1 MNRHRIFILMA
12 LIGTTLG
19 CGLPGSLFPT
29 ATPAPTIP
37 PTPTLAPPPTD
48 SMPEEPAN
56 ALEAQVEAVYDSA
69 GPAVV
74 NITSISYAYDFFFRP
89 VPQEGSGSGFF
100 YDAEGHIVTNYHVV
114 ENAEELTVTLA
125 DGRVYPATVVGTDPS
140 NDLAVIHID
149 AGTDGLP
156 QPIALTDS
164 DDLHVGQ
171 FVIAIGNPFG
181 QAGTLTVGVVSALGR
196 IIESPDNRFIGEAI
210 QTDAAINPGNS
221 GGPLLDLRGRLIGV
235 NSQII
240 SPSGASVGLGFAV
253 PANTVQRVVPQLIA
267 HGRDLHPWLGVEYYL
282 PLTSEWARIFRQA
295 GMTIPGDEGLL
306 VIQVARGGPADQAG
320 IRGGDQVVR
329 VGNARIPLGGDI
341 ITAINGEPITGSKEF
356 VVYLETQ
363 TQIGDTVEVTI
374 IRDGEEQTIQVTLT
388 ERPR

>member
-1 MNRHRIFILMA
+1 MNKYRIFILIA
-12 LIGTTLG
+12 LVGATLG

-37 PTPTLAPPPTD
+37 PTPTLSPPQIAP
-48 SMPEEPAN
+48 MPEEPAN

-267 HGRDLHPWLGVEYYL
+267 HGRYLHPWLGVEYYL

-320 IRGGDQVVR
+320 IQGGDQVVR

-356 VVYLETQ
+356 VVYLETR
-363 TQIGDTVEVTI
+363 TQIGDTVQVTI
-374 IRDGEEQTIQVTLT
+374 IRDGEEQNVQVTLT
-388 ERPR
+388 ERLQ